1 MNRLLVTFLV
11 SSLFVV
17 SACENKTPKSETPQS
32 ETVNL
37 CTYSWYQ
44 SVESAL
50 PSGDGMGHG
59 PDIGSAEWRSVIE
72 FRLGIRGNADV
83 PDRDSDEWCGYIN
96 GLLDG

>member
-11 SSLFVV
+11 SSSFVV
-17 SACENKTPKSETPQS
+17 SACENKIPQS

-96 GLLDG
+96 GLLHG

>member
-1 MNRLLVTFLV
+1 MNRLLITLLV

-17 SACENKTPKSETPQS
+17 SACENKTPQS

-44 SVESAL
+44 SVDSAL

-83 PDRDSDEWCGYIN
+83 PDRDSDEWCSYIN
-96 GLLDG
+96 GLLHG

>member
-1 MNRLLVTFLV
+1 MNRLLITLFI

-17 SACENKTPKSETPQS
+17 SACENKKPQS

-44 SVESAL
+44 SVDSAL
-50 PSGDGMGHG
+50 PSDDGMGHG

-83 PDRDSDEWCGYIN
+83 PDRDSDEWCSYIN
-96 GLLDG
+96 GL